1 MTVPIA
7 DLLPHAAPMI
17 LLDQVTAW
25 DEDSLTAAVTITP
38 TTRFATPGKGVAAH
52 IGIEWMAQA
61 CGAFA
66 GMQAKTTGHPV
77 QPGFLLGTRDFT
89 ADRPWFTIGETL
101 TVSAR
106 RVFLESGMAV
116 FDCRILTNKTTCA
129 SARLTV
135 FQPDRNDQ

>member
-17 LLDQVTAW
+17 LLDHVTAW
-25 DEDSLTAAVTITP
+25 TNDSLTAFVTITSA
-38 TTRFATPGKGVAAH
+38 TRFAMPDKGVPAH

-66 GMQAKTTGHPV
+66 GMQAKTSGDPI
-77 QPGFLLGTRDFT
+77 QLGFLLGTRDFT
-89 ADRPWFTIGETL
+89 AVRPWFATGETL

-106 RVFLESGMAV
+106 RVFYESGMAV
-116 FDCRILTNKTTCA
+116 FDCQITTNETICA
-129 SARLTV
+129 RARLTV
-135 FQPDRNDQ
+135 FQPDRNDP